1 MDGMSEID
9 KGTVWVMAKN
19 MRPFAFMEYL
29 RDLDN
34 DPAPSD
40 ADQQIA
46 TYLRE
51 FMTTDPKLLAGDE

>member
-19 MRPFAFMEYL
+19 MRPFVFMEYL

-40 ADQQIA
+40 ADQ
-46 TYLRE
+46 
-51 FMTTDPKLLAGDE
+51 